1 MQRALLALLLFL
13 CLSPAL
19 YADAVLKDREAS
31 MSYLFPIAVS
41 VRTEVAGQVAVTTTR
56 QTFRNTT
63 GKPIKLQYGFP
74 LGLRASVTDFTW
86 YQHGTLRTAKLSGKP
101 QDSVSGGPGGTP
113 DIAFQEFLGKSPFVF
128 SFVDSLAADSVLVVD
143 LTYMELLQYTQG
155 KVEYSYPLRQFLTE
169 QFAFDFQFSL
179 SSGRKI
185 ESIEALSH
193 TIEFAHTEHSAE
205 GSYIGETEPVN
216 GNLVLRYR
224 LSQQDLGAFM
234 LSHKPNGDDGYF
246 IMLAEPDP
254 DTSPDKVIQKIFTF
268 IIDVSG
274 SMAGVKMDQA
284 REAALYCI
292 DHLNP
297 KDKFNII
304 AFSSNIRKFALQPVA
319 ATPENIDSGLDYIRS
334 LTAGGGTN
342 LQDAVIQGLLQDMA
356 DTTSNVIV
364 FLTDGQAALDQQTVV
379 NANTKN
385 VRIFV
390 FGIGTDVDQN
400 LLQQLAANNNGLSEF
415 LGTNNVETSI
425 GGFYNKI
432 RNPLLLSPTVAFSA
446 GEVYETYPLKLPDIY
461 VGEQLVMLGRYR
473 QPGPAQA
480 TLAGKS
486 AEQVV
491 EYTYDVEFTGD
502 SLINVFLPKMWAKQ
516 KIDALLVLMSGVAEN
531 SNQWKEWKAEIIR
544 LSLLY
549 GIVSPFSS
557 FSDPGQTTAVAEFGD
572 ADVLQSMVQCSPNPS
587 SGRVRIAL
595 DAAVFTGSEPTVVS
609 IRDMWGREIYRI
621 ALLPGVR
628 SLVWDGNDTH
638 GTPVPNGMYIVSFL
652 VDGVS
657 YSQKVMIA
665 Q

>member
-1 MQRALLALLLFL
+1 MQRILLALVLVL
-13 CLSPAL
+13 CSSPML
-19 YADAVLKDREAS
+19 YADAVLKDREVS
-31 MSYLFPIAVS
+31 MSYLFPISVS

-63 GKPIKLQYGFP
+63 GRPVKIQYGFP
-74 LGLRASVTDFTW
+74 LGISAAVTEFSW
-86 YQHGTLRTAKLSGKP
+86 YQHGIQKTAKLSGKP
-101 QDSVSGGPGGTP
+101 QDSVSGTPGGVS
-113 DIAFQEFLGKSPFVF
+113 DAAFQKFLGKSPFVF
-128 SFVDSLAADSVLVVD
+128 TFVDSLAADSTLVVD

-155 KVEYSYPLRQFLTE
+155 KVVYSYPLERFMQE

-179 SSGRKI
+179 TSGRKV

-193 TIEFAHTEHSAE
+193 SIAFTTTDHSAE
-205 GSYIGETEPVN
+205 GSYIGDTEPVS
-216 GNLVLRYR
+216 GNMVIRYR

-234 LSHKPNGDDGYF
+234 LSTKPHGDDGYF

-254 DTSPDKVIQKIFTF
+254 NTSQDKVLQKIFTF
-268 IIDVSG
+268 IIDISG
-274 SMAGVKMDQA
+274 SMAGTKMEQA

-297 KDKFNII
+297 RDKFNII
-304 AFSSNIRKFALQPVA
+304 AFSSLIRKFAPQPVD
-319 ATPENIDSGLDYIRS
+319 ATPGNVENGLEYIRN
-334 LTAGGGTN
+334 LTASGGTN
-342 LQDAVIQGLLQDMA
+342 LQDAVLQGLLQDMT

-390 FGIGTDVDQN
+390 FGIGADVDQN

-415 LGTNNVETSI
+415 LGTNNVEASI
-425 GGFYNKI
+425 GSFYNKI
-432 RNPLLLSPTVAFSA
+432 RNPLLLSPTVSFSA

-461 VGEQLVMLGRYR
+461 VGEQLVMLGRYK
-473 QPGPAQA
+473 QPGLAKA
-480 TLAGKS
+480 VLAGS
-486 AEQVV
+486 NGDHIL

-516 KIDALLVLMSGVAEN
+516 KIDALLILMSGTTEG

-557 FSDPGQTTAVAEFGD
+557 FTDPGQTTPVAEFED
-572 ADVLQSMVQCSPNPS
+572 ADVQQSVVQCYPNPFAEHI
-587 SGRVRIAL
+587 RL
-595 DAAVFTGSEPTVVS
+595 TFDASVHKGKEPAIVV
-609 IRDMWGREIYRI
+609 IRDITGREIRTI
-621 ALLPGVR
+621 RLLPGAL
-628 SLVWDGNDTH
+628 SFVWDGSDEYGN
-638 GTPVPNGMYIVSFL
+638 PMPNGVYVIAVRI
-652 VDGVS
+652 DGV
-657 YSQKVMIA
+657 YHSQNVVLMR
-665 Q
+665 